1 MELGKQRA
9 EGLPSVEPVIG
20 ELKRKLNE
28 GVRVQRL
35 LLGELFA
42 KRCESVSCDL
52 QIRRLAKVNKS
63 SERSLGGRVQ
73 SLITRHKE
81 LKVLRL

>member
-1 MELGKQRA
+1 MELGKLR

-20 ELKRKLNE
+20 ELKCKLNE

-42 KRCESVSCDL
+42 KRCESVPCDL
-52 QIRRLAKVNKS
+52 QIRRLAKGNRRSEKS
-63 SERSLGGRVQ
+63 PGGRVQ